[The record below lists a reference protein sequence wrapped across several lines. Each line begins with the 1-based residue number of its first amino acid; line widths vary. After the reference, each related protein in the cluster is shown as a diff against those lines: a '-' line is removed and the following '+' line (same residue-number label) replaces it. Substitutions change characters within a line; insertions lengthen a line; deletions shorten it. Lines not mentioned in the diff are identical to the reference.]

1 MKESTNFLL
10 SLCILLLTFL
20 ASCGCGEPF
29 YLVDGSTFAF
39 RLIDEPTGETLF
51 PNHADPYAF
60 QIIDDASDTVDI
72 DSRRDGGASDYGFII
87 DPTGGRRFA
96 YDRRARRTYYLV
108 FDSLETD
115 TLDLFFV
122 PRQDDCGEHMDNFE
136 AYYNDSLVFTGSDDV
151 SYQTDILKK

>member
-1 MKESTNFLL
+1 MTRHTKSVLLLFLL
-10 SLCILLLTFL
+10 GFL
-20 ASCGCGEPF
+20 ASCGCGEPS

-39 RLIDEPTGETLF
+39 RLIDASTGDDVFTNRFNPFELEII
-51 PNHADPYAF
+51 NDAD
-60 QIIDDASDTVDI
+60 DTVDI
-72 DSRRDGGASDYGFII
+72 DNQRYGQDGRTSFFL

-108 FDSLETD
+108 FDSLDTD

-136 AYYNDSLVFTGSDDV
+136 AYYNDSLVATGSGEIYYDAEAI
-151 SYQTDILKK
+151 SKP

>member
-1 MKESTNFLL
+1 MKKHDNFLL
-10 SLCILLLTFL
+10 SILLLGFL

-39 RLIDEPTGETLF
+39 RLIDEPTGENLF
-51 PNHADPYAF
+51 TNRFDSFAF
-60 QIIDDASDTVDI
+60 QIIDDEEDTVDI
-72 DSRRDGGASDYGFII
+72 DSYRPEFNGDYSFVL

-108 FDSLETD
+108 FDSLDTD

-136 AYYNDSLVFTGSDDV
+136 AYYNDSLVLTGSDDV
-151 SYQTDILKK
+151 SYQTDILKP